1 MKKIKLFPLV
11 MTVLSALYTIS
22 IALSEDFKYQV
33 DTVGGDPGGKLLP
46 LIMGGFLFLGFLFI
60 TIKERP
66 DGKKMDKETLVLFL
80 VTLVLSI
87 AYVALL
93 KPIGFILVT
102 TILLYTLL
110 YLYTTIGERRS
121 IAQASIGGVS
131 TLAATVGFYTLM
143 RLISKS
149 IIRMGRS
156 GALPAFF
163 GKSAGSACIALL
175 FVVVITVVLALT
187 LVRFLN
193 RKGFNRPAVA
203 GIITFATVLFLY
215 VVFKQFFQVNL
226 APGLIKY

>member
-110 YLYTTIGERRS
+110 YLYTTIGEKRS

-149 IIRMGRS
+149 VIRMGRS

-175 FVVVITVVLALT
+175 FVVAVTVVLALT
-187 LVRFLN
+187 LVKLLN
-193 RKGFNRPAVA
+193 KKGFNRPAVA

>member
-22 IALSEDFKYQV
+22 TALSEDFKYQV

-46 LIMGGFLFLGFLFI
+46 LIMGVFLFLGFLFI

-110 YLYTTIGERRS
+110 YLYTTIGEKRS

-131 TLAATVGFYTLM
+131 TLALTIGFYTLM

-175 FVVVITVVLALT
+175 FVVVVTVVLALT
-187 LVRFLN
+187 LVKLLN
-193 RKGFNRPAVA
+193 KKGFNRPAVA

>member
-131 TLAATVGFYTLM
+131 TLATTVGFYTLM

-175 FVVVITVVLALT
+175 FVAVITVVLALT
-187 LVRFLN
+187 LVKLLN
-193 RKGFNRPAVA
+193 KKGFNRPAVA

>member
-131 TLAATVGFYTLM
+131 TLATTVGFYTLM

-175 FVVVITVVLALT
+175 FVAVITVVLALT
-187 LVRFLN
+187 LVKLLN
-193 RKGFNRPAVA
+193 KKGFNRPEVA

>member
-66 DGKKMDKETLVLFL
+66 DGKKMNKETLVLFL

-110 YLYTTIGERRS
+110 YLYTTIGEKRS

-131 TLAATVGFYTLM
+131 TLAATVGFYTIM
-143 RLISKS
+143 RLLSKTV
-149 IIRMGRS
+149 IRMGRS

-175 FVVVITVVLALT
+175 FVAVITVVLALT
-187 LVRFLN
+187 LVKLLN
-193 RKGFNRPAVA
+193 KKGFNRPAVA

>member
-22 IALSEDFKYQV
+22 TALSEDFKYQV
-33 DTVGGDPGGKLLP
+33 DAVGGDPGGKILP
-46 LIMGGFLFLGFLFI
+46 LIMGVFLFLGFLFI

-110 YLYTTIGERRS
+110 YLYTTIGEKRS

-131 TLAATVGFYTLM
+131 TLATTVGFYTLM

-163 GKSAGSACIALL
+163 GKSTGSACIALL
-175 FVVVITVVLALT
+175 FVVAVTVVLALT
-187 LVRFLN
+187 LVKLLN
-193 RKGFNRPAVA
+193 KKGFNRPAVA

>member
-22 IALSEDFKYQV
+22 TALSEDFKYQV

-110 YLYTTIGERRS
+110 YLYTTIGEKRS

-143 RLISKS
+143 RLLSKS

-163 GKSAGSACIALL
+163 GKSAGSACVALL
-175 FVVVITVVLALT
+175 FVAVVTVVLALT
-187 LVRFLN
+187 LVKLLN
-193 RKGFNRPAVA
+193 KKGFNRPTIA